1 MAITVVIKT
10 TSRYHLISV
19 RTAIIKKYTGDKY
32 WGEKGILLHYWWECK
47 LVQTLWTT
55 IWKFLKKLN
64 TEVLYDPA
72 ILLLG
77 IYPEKNML

>member
-32 WGEKGILLHYWWECK
+32 WGEKGILLHYWWEYK
-47 LVQTLWTT
+47 LLEPPWETVCM
-55 IWKFLKKLN
+55 FLKKLKIR
-64 TEVLYDPA
+64 VA
-72 ILLLG
+72 I
-77 IYPEKNML
+77 